1 MAVANCPE
9 CQEEVSL
16 PSASE
21 EATVQCPLCGAEYV
35 LSTIINALPPALI
48 VLDDPLAGSPEV
60 DRNDELNLAP
70 AEEVAVSN
78 SAFAFDE
85 EAAPGK
91 ALLER
96 AAARGASS
104 GSPVKTIVQIFLG
117 GALALPLAQLVL
129 WHLPEEPRDPVGL
142 GEAIYANDSL
152 EFLRSIVPAELD
164 ASGSSDDSSNGDDE
178 SAEQDVHRP
187 LTNPL
192 QQDTGFNVGPMEEVE
207 LGSGTPLGNP
217 FGVDEN
223 PEENP
228 QPTIDEIAAQ
238 PKPAGPAP
246 LSPTEYI
253 RASIVFQNVVIN
265 SMYAQA
271 QDSLKQWD
279 ELGPE
284 ANENLRKV
292 EGRELFLSL
301 GQLASG
307 ITYQD
312 PDMNQSFEAVENAFK
327 FFSELAGREEIL
339 DLVNAEFENSLRTK
353 KSPLSGVLFTAH
365 SVGEEESVSGY
376 QRLMLELDG
385 GALELP
391 LVYSP
396 EIAQP
401 ISEDTS
407 SLVLGSLIRRPRQD
421 LKNYLGTDEFV
432 IIFGAAVPLAVN
444 PQ

>member
-16 PSASE
+16 PSVSE
-21 EATVQCPLCGAEYV
+21 EATVQCPLCDAEYV
-35 LSTIINALPPALI
+35 FSAISDALPPTLI
-48 VLDDPLAGSPEV
+48 VLDDPLAVSPEA
-60 DRNDELNLAP
+60 DGNDELNLAP
-70 AEEVAVSN
+70 AEDVAVSN

-85 EAAPGK
+85 ESAPGR
-91 ALLER
+91 ALVER
-96 AAARGASS
+96 AAARRASS
-104 GSPVKTIVQIFLG
+104 GSPLKTLVQIFLG

-164 ASGSSDDSSNGDDE
+164 TSGSSDGNSNGDE
-178 SAEQDVHRP
+178 SAEQDEHRP

-223 PEENP
+223 PDGNA
-228 QPTIDEIAAQ
+228 QPTVDEIAAQ

-253 RASIVFQNVVIN
+253 RDSFVFQNVVIN
-265 SMYAQA
+265 NMYAQA

-284 ANENLRKV
+284 ANDNLRKI

-307 ITYQD
+307 MTYQD
-312 PDMNQSFEAVENAFK
+312 PDMNQSFDSVEEAFN

-339 DLVNAEFENSLRTK
+339 ELVNAEFENSLRTK
-353 KSPLSGVLFTAH
+353 QSPRSGVLFTAH

-376 QRLMLELDG
+376 QRLMVELDG

-396 EIAQP
+396 EIDQP
-401 ISEDTS
+401 ISADAS
-407 SLVLGSLIRRPRQD
+407 SLVLGSLIRRPRRD

-432 IIFGAAVPLAVN
+432 VIFGAAVPLAVN